1 MTEQMFLAAYK
12 EVDYDNNEAIDS
24 DEMPDLVQYLLKQF
38 PGGCKAGS
46 VVKSLVDNRWYGHIN
61 KDVESFDKNQTLSFI
76 QKTLSHIKFA
86 SVKLEPAEYDNI
98 YKIIDED
105 ETGTIDKVEMVE
117 FITLVMEAV
126 TIS

>member
-1 MTEQMFLAAYK
+1 
-12 EVDYDNNEAIDS
+12 
-24 DEMPDLVQYLLKQF
+24 
-38 PGGCKAGS
+38 
-46 VVKSLVDNRWYGHIN
+46 
-61 KDVESFDKNQTLSFI
+61 
-76 QKTLSHIKFA
+76 LSHIKFA